1 MATEMV
7 AAATITASTAT
18 NELKLQQQQQHYRA
32 ITESNNSDDS
42 AAAAADITTNT
53 NDNQA
58 LTSLSKPSISVKS
71 WFKVCSRS
79 SLELMPPRTL
89 ARASSSSMKMML
101 GCDATPL

>member
-1 MATEMV
+1 MLCNGNRGNNDDS
-7 AAATITASTAT
+7 ST
-18 NELKLQQQQQHYRA
+18 NDHSIDNYRA
-32 ITESNNSDDS
+32 IKDKKNSDDS
-42 AAAAADITTNT
+42 DNDSITTNT
-53 NDNQA
+53 NDNQTNNQT

-71 WFKVCSRS
+71 WFRVCSRS